1 MTRILIN
8 AITWIF
14 ILSQQKRRKKIPS
27 TYRKNSFKQ
36 IDPHKPYNTL
46 DFIKGRLRKNIRIS
60 FIINIFNRFKKTWGK
75 YLNSFFF
82 QKPQGK
88 FSSIKNRKMNKLII
102 FVSYLMFAKG
112 ITKNALCQALMGI
125 MSDIFNINGLW

>member
-46 DFIKGRLRKNIRIS
+46 DFIKGRLEKK
-60 FIINIFNRFKKTWGK
+60 IFKSP
-75 YLNSFFF
+75 L
-82 QKPQGK
+82 
-88 FSSIKNRKMNKLII
+88 SSIFLIGLKKRE
-102 FVSYLMFAKG
+102 V
-112 ITKNALCQALMGI
+112 
-125 MSDIFNINGLW
+125 NI